1 MRIGGSA
8 PSGIEPVSAAPEIR
22 DERPSAADTRNR
34 EAANDRRPGTA
45 LVAVGRATATPP
57 PSRTAGA
64 SSLLNAQ
71 LIAQG
76 LPTRSER
83 RLARQFPDRAIAA
96 YRRHAALLDDDA
108 RKRHRRTA

>member
-8 PSGIEPVSAAPEIR
+8 PSGIVPVPAAAEAR
-22 DERPSAADTRNR
+22 DERPSAADVRNP
-34 EAANDRRPGTA
+34 EAASNRRPGTA
-45 LVAVGRATATPP
+45 LVATGRAADAPP
-57 PSRTAGA
+57 PSRTAAA

-96 YRRHAALLDDDA
+96 YRRHAALLDDAA